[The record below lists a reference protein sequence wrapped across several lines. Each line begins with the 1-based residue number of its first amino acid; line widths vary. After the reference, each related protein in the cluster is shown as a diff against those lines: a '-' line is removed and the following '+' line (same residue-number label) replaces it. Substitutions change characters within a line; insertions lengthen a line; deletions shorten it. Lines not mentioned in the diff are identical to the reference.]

1 MPTAKPR
8 ITITTSE
15 PVYETISRMAKL
27 QGTSKSKVV
36 NDLLE
41 SVHPPLMRTI
51 ALLEAAQDAPKQVRD
66 GLRDSADRLEM
77 ELTGDLGK
85 SLSQLDWLINKTKEK
100 TREVGG

>member
-100 TREVGG
+100 AREVGG